1 MVRVALVVG
10 RRSFHG
16 EADRLR
22 GIAAA
27 WHYGRALELELRR
40 RELASAGT
48 AETAIVWLG
57 RARDEHARIARGF
70 LGAVGFERD
79 SLVRRRGSA
88 PA

>member
-1 MVRVALVVG
+1 MVG

-16 EADRLR
+16 ETDRLR

-40 RELASAGT
+40 RGLVDAGT
-48 AETAIVWLG
+48 GPTAVVWLG

-70 LGAVGFERD
+70 LGAVGFE
-79 SLVRRRGSA
+79 SGVRLGVRS
-88 PA
+88 